1 MFKIKNKKRT
11 RVIRLHTTQDTLNKK
26 IDIIEDHGGKIKDI
40 KTKFSNFKISKD
52 DDQRYIKAIVIYQAK
67 ESNFSEI
74 NNLLQIK

>member
-1 MFKIKNKKRT
+1 MSKIKNKKRT

-52 DDQRYIKAIVIYQAK
+52 DQRYIKAIIIYQAK
-67 ESNFSEI
+67 GSNFSEI